1 MVVQSLPKVEE
12 VEYKLQASSQSY
24 YPDGWWV
31 YYTNIDFEVVK
42 QSFNA
47 SSQTTILPVKG
58 TMCYVDSKSSSEQW
72 APTIIPEPNVLDGA
86 VRPLFEA

>member
-24 YPDGWWV
+24 DPDGWWV

-47 SSQTTILPVKG
+47 SRQTTILPVKG
-58 TMCYVDSKSSSEQW
+58 TMCYVDSKNSSERF